1 MKRDYFN
8 EQLLVRLSENNLFS
22 EFIISTLYRTSLKGN
37 FLYFSLQDN
46 PKIRHYIE
54 SIIWELKYPQLGS
67 TEAINSLMIL
77 LFTELM
83 RLSKEKNN
91 LFKEKDITNHS
102 SILVMQII
110 EFIYQHFM
118 DITLKDT
125 ATHFHIHPNYLT
137 RLLKKYIGKGFME
150 MVQQL
155 RMEKAEFLLQN
166 TTLTITEIARECGFS
181 NINYFYHLF
190 KKTYH
195 KTPNQLRKQL
205 N

>member
-190 KKTYH
+190 KKTVSV
-195 KTPNQLRKQL
+195 K
-205 N
+205 